1 MRKPEFIHTYGVMGS
16 GKTLMAIQRAM
27 TLDRRKYAYAIT
39 KSSVDTK
46 AGQAI
51 QTRFGEVSRP
61 VDFVTH
67 PDDNLVELTLNA
79 LARKQRGLGVSAQN
93 LALVIDEVN
102 FMSREQVFQAEALVD
117 QHGVSVYTF
126 GIGTDFLGRQF
137 EGAAYA
143 RALADRSIELS
154 ADCYGLHDDGE
165 CSNDA
170 TYNARLVNDVYTFSG
185 EQVAIDEE
193 SALRP
198 VQESVTTYRSLCHVC
213 YNLAR
218 AEALAAGNQS

>member
-27 TLDRRKYAYAIT
+27 TLDRRKYTYAIT

-61 VDFVTH
+61 IDFVTH
-67 PDDNLVELTLNA
+67 PDDNLVELALDTLQ
-79 LARKQRGLGVSAQN
+79 RKQQNLGTVAHN
-93 LALVIDEVN
+93 LALIIDEVN
-102 FMSREQVFQAEALVD
+102 FMSREQVFQAETLVD

-126 GIGTDFLGRQF
+126 GIGTDFLGEQF

-165 CSNDA
+165 CNNNA
-170 TYNARLVNDVYTFSG
+170 TYNARLVNGVYTFSG
-185 EQVAIDEE
+185 NKVAIDEE
-193 SALRP
+193 TTTTPA
-198 VQESVTTYRSLCHVC
+198 QESITTYRSLCHVC

-218 AEALAAGNQS
+218 VESMNGIS

>member
-1 MRKPEFIHTYGVMGS
+1 MRKPEFVHTFGVMGS

-27 TLDRRKYAYAIT
+27 TLDRRRSAYAIT

-61 VDFVTH
+61 VDFITH
-67 PDDNLVELTLNA
+67 PDDDLVELA
-79 LARKQRGLGVSAQN
+79 LDALHRKRQQLGEAARGL
-93 LALVIDEVN
+93 ALIIDEVN
-102 FMSREQVFQAEALVD
+102 FMSSAQIYQAEELVN

-126 GIGTDFLGRQF
+126 GIGTDFLGEPF

-143 RALADRSIELS
+143 RALADHSIELT
-154 ADCYGLHDDGE
+154 ADCYGLLDDGE
-165 CSNDA
+165 CNNNA
-170 TYNARLVNDVYTFSG
+170 TYNARLVNGVYTFSG
-185 EQVAIDEE
+185 DKVAIDEE
-193 SALRP
+193 SADTST
-198 VQESVTTYRSLCHVC
+198 QENITTYRSLCHVC

-218 AEALAAGNQS
+218 IEAESRGRR